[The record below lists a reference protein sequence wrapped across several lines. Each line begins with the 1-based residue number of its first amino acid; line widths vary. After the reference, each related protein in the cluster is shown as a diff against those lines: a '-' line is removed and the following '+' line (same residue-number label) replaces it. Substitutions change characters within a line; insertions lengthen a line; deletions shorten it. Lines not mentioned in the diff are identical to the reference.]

1 MTWLDCL
8 EKNPDAMASYREH
21 LEKRRAQEEQAQ
33 DAATTWEA
41 AKSAS
46 GRKKLLDE
54 MLRELIHLQQEGNSL
69 ARYRAGR

>member
-8 EKNPDAMASYREH
+8 EKNPDAMASYCEH
-21 LEKRRAQEEQAQ
+21 LKNRRAQEEQAQ

-54 MLRELIHLQQEGNSL
+54 MLRELIHLQQEREAH
-69 ARYRAGR
+69 ARYAAGR